1 MIRNLKIRTQIFI
14 LLFFAASTF
23 SLIFLINIYFGSEN
37 TKLLKQLNEGYY
49 PALEISRELDDL
61 LSRIQRDME
70 YSVSAADVE
79 MLKQTDLL
87 RDEFKSVIEAAA
99 KNEVIKKESIDSI
112 KEEFNNYYPLARET
126 VIKLIEGDLNEEVI
140 QNLNEF
146 KIQYNA
152 IRDKLTKTNEKYKSE
167 MVNKIAEVEDNHSY
181 TLYALILIM
190 ILSGFVVGTVA
201 IIFVKLIT
209 DPLRSVVEAANK
221 LSIGDVDVQLRTNA
235 KNEIGNLINSIATL
249 ANTNKELASAADAIG
264 QGDYAVPISVRSEK
278 DILGNAIEHMK
289 NNLKRMTEETK
300 LEDWYKTGQT
310 QLNDKMRG
318 DQSLPEL
325 SKNVIS
331 FLAKYM
337 DARIG
342 AIYLT
347 EDGETLKLTGS
358 FAYRKRKNISNTFK
372 LGEGVVGQSALERE
386 SIIISQTPEDYIKI
400 SSGLG
405 EAYPKNIIVFPLVY
419 DNDLIGAIE
428 LGSFNEFMDKDLKF
442 LEQAS
447 KNISISFKSAIARI
461 RVKEL
466 LQQTQSQAEELQAQQ
481 EELKVTNEEL
491 QAQQEELRVANEELE
506 EQTEKLKNSEKLL
519 KEQQK
524 ELQKSNE
531 ELEKQTIIL
540 KERKEEIEN
549 KNVALEKAR
558 KDVEQKAKE
567 LEITSKYK
575 SEFLANMSH
584 ELRTPMN
591 SIQILSR
598 LLFENKE
605 GNLTDKQIAFA
616 KTINTSGADL
626 LELINEIL
634 DLSKIEAG
642 KMTLN
647 LDDMILNLL
656 PAYIKQN
663 FEHLTNEKN
672 LYLKVE
678 LDKNLPENIYTDR
691 QRVEQ
696 IIKNLISN
704 AIKFTSEGGITVKV
718 TRPTEKII
726 HDSGTNLKS
735 DSSICISVNDTGIG
749 IPEDKK
755 VLIFQAFQQA
765 DGTTMRKYGGT
776 GLGLSIS
783 KELSKMLKGD
793 VYLESEEGKGS
804 NFMLLLP
811 DKVDE
816 KDLAVEFV
824 SVKTDDESK
833 ITDISEKKKKTG
845 EIEVVAEVRD
855 DRNSIKQNDKTILI
869 IEDDHNF
876 AKEEFN
882 LIREKGY
889 KCLIAH
895 DGEGGLQLAN
905 QFLPSAILLDVELP
919 RMSGW
924 QVLEKLKGNPRTRH
938 IPVYFISNDDK
949 KIEAMKMGA
958 IGFLRKP
965 VSDKDINKAIAK
977 IDDTINKNIKKI
989 MIIDDD
995 ASMRNSIVD
1004 LISGEDIKIEAL
1016 DSGKNV
1022 VKKLKKENFDCIV
1035 IDLGL
1040 SDINGFDLIEQ
1051 IRRGGLTDIPV
1062 IVYTGKDLSR
1072 NEENILR
1079 KHAESIIIKGAK
1091 SHDRLL
1097 DEVNLF
1103 LHRIKSE
1110 QKGTSTERDTKIPI
1124 DSNSFKDK
1132 NILLVDDDV
1141 RNIFALTSVLEERGM
1156 RILVAE
1162 NGREAL
1168 QVLEQSENVDLILMD
1183 IMMPEMDGYEAMRQI
1198 RSKKAMENL
1207 PIIALTAKAMKGDR
1221 QKCIDAGANDY
1232 LSKPVDV
1239 EKLISLLHVWLSD
1252 TK

>member
-112 KEEFNNYYPLARET
+112 KQEFNNYYPLARET

-190 ILSGFVVGTVA
+190 ILSGFVVGIVA

-264 QGDYAVPISVRSEK
+264 QGDYAVPISVRSEQ

>member
-112 KEEFNNYYPLARET
+112 KQEFNNYYPLARET

-318 DQSLPEL
+318 DQSLSEL

-428 LGSFNEFMDKDLKF
+428 LGSFNEFMDKDIKF

>member
-112 KEEFNNYYPLARET
+112 KQEFNNYYPLARET

-428 LGSFNEFMDKDLKF
+428 LGSFNEFMDKDIKF